1 MLIDI
6 SILKHHLRIDADD
19 NSQDSYLEFLCDF
32 SEKLAANYI
41 GADADEWATLRDE
54 APIKM
59 AIVVMVAWYYAN
71 PEGVAATNM
80 TSLWSTV
87 AIHLNP
93 YRKVI

>member
-19 NSQDSYLEFLCDF
+19 DSQNDYLAFLCDF
-32 SEKLAANYI
+32 AEVQAVNYI
-41 GADADEWATLRDE
+41 GADADEWEKLRDE
-54 APIKM
+54 SPIKM